1 MASPKIPNQ
10 KSKYDALNIRLAKY
24 VALIQSVYDTLNN
37 EAAQIAMRTGYDG
50 EKEFKFSDYPQTK
63 ESVLQLQKDYA
74 QSLSSIIYSGTSE
87 EWKNSNLIQDLIA
100 RNAINF
106 YTSTHNGKKN
116 KVYYQVNSDAL
127 KAFQQRV
134 DKGMNLSQKVWDQS
148 GNYKQELEYA
158 ISTAIEKGTSAVTL
172 SKQISKYLNDFP
184 KLQKD
189 YSEKYGKAVDCHDCE
204 YRSMRLA
211 RSEINM
217 AYRRAEE
224 LRWQQ
229 MDFVIGKEIKLSK
242 RHEPHSD
249 ICDDLAGKY
258 PKDFDWTGWHP
269 NDMCY
274 VIPILKSEKEF
285 WADEDAPD
293 FDQTKPISEFP
304 KGFNEYVGRN
314 LEKFAS
320 ANARGTLSYWL
331 KDNDDVRGCVLLMGK
346 AKKVGDAVE
355 NIAQTIANERGA
367 KMSAIS
373 YKDFNTLYRK
383 VTSVENGVKIG
394 VDGITDSVSATIFS
408 EKDLD
413 AIIKDLAKDSH
424 WLRTK
429 VQVGENFYGYSGNI
443 INLKMDN
450 GVVAEIQVNTPK
462 MIYAK
467 ETEPNARKILGDEL
481 YDKIA
486 KETGLEGGLGGK
498 LYEQIR
504 TLDKIKDVDKLKELS
519 QQSLDYY
526 ARFQPK
532 VKKVKSSVQKESI
545 QYAWN
550 LRKLDKTDRELFEQI
565 MNYGKPAGVDP
576 WSFYDELKRSD
587 FDKVKEEFLDK
598 MYLDAYGK
606 IEDYRKEYKKIF
618 SEIGDRVYN
627 SPFYH
632 TDEFEHLV
640 SRYRSLPSY
649 IDTTDYTNV
658 ANELLDDIK
667 KFEKEHSKTPLV
679 PKETW
684 RYYNTPTINMQKL
697 ATGDTNLAV
706 LYRNRMQVIKGSNV
720 MKIDKFDLQKHCDEL
735 GKIYDTGKDKDFEAV
750 SFWKWYNSD
759 GGAYW
764 DMVDHYH
771 ELANAKD
778 LNKIP
783 RRWRSEYNACLMRL
797 DAKSIAMDGLYQYYE
812 EVEHAYNIYKLSTMQ
827 ECIDF
832 GLDKLSSKTPWN
844 LCKIYVDNRIPLKEL
859 PLKGFFD
866 KEKNFYPLYDRL
878 VKDDFDVFTDA
889 YCHYG
894 YHHVCINKKYFG
906 INGRAY
912 QSSYERKNV
921 IYHEYGHAMDFSRR
935 TQAIEETFDKFAK
948 ELNDSKEEKIR
959 QKFWK
964 EFDDATQKAET
975 KRDEKD
981 VEEQTIALSDVIQA
995 MLDTHER
1002 WYGGHKNGYF
1012 DSKEAQYDE
1021 FVAHISENYWYSNPI
1036 FKKVWPELYSAMY
1049 KCALQFFK

>member
-172 SKQISKYLNDFP
+172 SKQISKYLRDFP
-184 KLQKD
+184 QLQKD

-274 VIPILKSEKEF
+274 VIPILKSEQEF
-285 WADEDAPD
+285 WADEDSPE
-293 FDQTKPISEFP
+293 FDQTKPINHFP
-304 KGFNEYVGRN
+304 QGFTEYVGRN
-314 LEKFAS
+314 LDKFTS

-346 AKKVGDAVE
+346 AKKVGDEVE
-355 NIAQTIANERGA
+355 NIAQTIANAHGA
-367 KMSAIS
+367 KVSAIS

-383 VTSVENGVKIG
+383 VTSAENGVKIG
-394 VDGITDSVSATIFS
+394 VGDITDSVSTTIVS

-413 AIIKDLAKDSH
+413 AIIKDLSKDSH

-429 VQVGENFYGYSGNI
+429 VQAGEDFYGYSGNI
-443 INLKMDN
+443 INLTMDN

-462 MIYAK
+462 MIFAK
-467 ETEPNARKILGDEL
+467 EAEANARNILGDEV

-486 KETGLEGGLGGK
+486 KDTGLEGGLGGK

-504 TLDKIKDVDKLKELS
+504 TLDKIKDAE
-519 QQSLDYY
+519 
-526 ARFQPK
+526 
-532 VKKVKSSVQKESI
+532 
-545 QYAWN
+545 
-550 LRKLDKTDRELFEQI
+550 
-565 MNYGKPAGVDP
+565 
-576 WSFYDELKRSD
+576 
-587 FDKVKEEFLDK
+587 KVKELCQQSKDYYVHFGSSVKPKAASAIGKVEYQPPHLKEVQSDIDDDVVEYNSRGEVKTIKDFFNKGGLTEEEAQKKLNQAIANSDIYMSIDGNTLLKKIIKGDGYFKSSIETGKGTFKTIGDERAIKERKMFGMNENCSFDEYPKYGFLSAKDRMSYKDIVGWGYGDTYVRFKPSMKGKATFTIGDSYDGNKFYTREQIEKLKDYSRIESEFGNDEEKAKQVDLLKMLDK
-598 MYLDAYGK
+598 LGRHKTAWYQVSPASPLNNPNIKSLLSLNYGGK
-606 IEDYRKEYKKIF
+606 PYE
-618 SEIGDRVYN
+618 N
-627 SPFYH
+627 
-632 TDEFEHLV
+632 
-640 SRYRSLPSY
+640 
-649 IDTTDYTNV
+649 
-658 ANELLDDIK
+658 
-667 KFEKEHSKTPLV
+667 
-679 PKETW
+679 
-684 RYYNTPTINMQKL
+684 
-697 ATGDTNLAV
+697 
-706 LYRNRMQVIKGSNV
+706 
-720 MKIDKFDLQKHCDEL
+720 L
-735 GKIYDTGKDKDFEAV
+735 GKIIDDGIDSIANHKSTYVECQMYGKVSINDVASIEVSSIKQKSQLEKTLKKMGLNIEVVPCKYNTKLMQLENAFTDYSDGPSKLISSLTDEDLDNLGDFYINGICKRFAEKDNL
-750 SFWKWYNSD
+750 FWKKIKMPEHFTSLLTKVSD
-759 GGAYW
+759 GAATMSEKRDYCKL
-764 DMVDHYH
+764 YFQ
-771 ELANAKD
+771 ELRKKGDGVFPKVWWESYKPKLGGWTSDVLQKD
-778 LNKIP
+778 LLS
-783 RRWRSEYNACLMRL
+783 RSE
-797 DAKSIAMDGLYQYYE
+797 
-812 EVEHAYNIYKLSTMQ
+812 
-827 ECIDF
+827 
-832 GLDKLSSKTPWN
+832 
-844 LCKIYVDNRIPLKEL
+844 
-859 PLKGFFD
+859 
-866 KEKNFYPLYDRL
+866 
-878 VKDDFDVFTDA
+878 
-889 YCHYG
+889 
-894 YHHVCINKKYFG
+894 
-906 INGRAY
+906 
-912 QSSYERKNV
+912 
-921 IYHEYGHAMDFSRR
+921 
-935 TQAIEETFDKFAK
+935 
-948 ELNDSKEEKIR
+948 
-959 QKFWK
+959 
-964 EFDDATQKAET
+964 
-975 KRDEKD
+975 
-981 VEEQTIALSDVIQA
+981 
-995 MLDTHER
+995 
-1002 WYGGHKNGYF
+1002 
-1012 DSKEAQYDE
+1012 
-1021 FVAHISENYWYSNPI
+1021 
-1036 FKKVWPELYSAMY
+1036 
-1049 KCALQFFK
+1049 